1 VNKSSVGLIDLRLIR
16 RFSGRATSNVI
27 FDRGDQKSAVSPVTF
42 DAASVR
48 NRLNTQRHL
57 EDDMS
62 ALYPD
67 IDPDGLLEYSVVFT
81 DRSLNHMSQSFQ
93 EVMTDISATLKTVY
107 NAHSVVIVP
116 GGGTYGMEAVARQ
129 FGNDQKCMVI
139 RNGWFSFRWSQ
150 IFDAGRIP
158 SKEIVLKAKPIEEGS
173 QAAFAPVP
181 LDEIVAQIAAEKP
194 DVVFAPHVETSSGII
209 LPDDYMRG
217 VADAVHA
224 AGGLFVLDC
233 IASGTIWV
241 DMERAGIDVLISAP
255 QKGWSAS
262 PCSALVMMS
271 ELARTR
277 IDDTASSSF
286 SADLK
291 KWMQIMEAYE
301 GGGHAYHATMPTDAI
316 VKFHESMKETE
327 EYGFDKVRDEQQ
339 DLGDKVRAL
348 MAAHGF
354 KSLAAPGFEAPGVV
368 VCYTDDPDIHNGS
381 KFAAA
386 GLQTAAGVPLMCD
399 EPDDFR
405 TFRVGLFGLDKLHNV
420 SRTVAS
426 LEKALVQVTGG
437 TNVR

>member
-1 VNKSSVGLIDLRLIR
+1 VPGL
-16 RFSGRATSNVI
+16 T
-27 FDRGDQKSAVSPVTF
+27 
-42 DAASVR
+42 
-48 NRLNTQRHL
+48 
-57 EDDMS
+57 
-62 ALYPD
+62 D

-81 DRSLNHMSQSFQ
+81 DRSLNHMSQTFQ
-93 EVMTDISATLKTVY
+93 GVMTDISDTLKKVY

-129 FGNDQKCMVI
+129 FGNGKKCMVI

-150 IFDAGRIP
+150 IFEAGGIP
-158 SKEIVLKAKPIEEGS
+158 SEEIVFKAKAVEEGS
-173 QAAFAPVP
+173 QASFAPVP
-181 LDEIVAQIAAEKP
+181 LDEIVAAIAAEKP
-194 DVVFAPHVETSSGII
+194 DVVFAPHVETSSGMII
-209 LPDDYMRG
+209 PPDYMRG
-217 VADAVHA
+217 IAEAVHA
-224 AGGLFVLDC
+224 VGGLFVLDC
-233 IASGTIWV
+233 VASGTIWV
-241 DMERAGIDVLISAP
+241 DMKDVGVDVLISAP

-271 ELARTR
+271 ELARMR

-286 SADLK
+286 AADLK

-316 VKFHESMKETE
+316 VKFHQSMKETE
-327 EYGFDKVRDEQQ
+327 EYGFDKVRAEQQ
-339 DLGDKVRAL
+339 ELGDKVRAL
-348 MAAHGF
+348 LAAHGF
-354 KSLAAPGFEAPGVV
+354 KSLAARGFEAPSVV
-368 VCYTDDPDIHNGS
+368 VCYTDDPDIQNGS

-420 SRTVAS
+420 DRTVAS
-426 LEKALVQVTGG
+426 LEKALSQVTGG